1 MFKGMIFDE
10 TSATWMDV
18 ANNFVL
24 NQPSKKSGSP
34 EKSSEIAASEPH
46 SDLIKRENRE

>member
-18 ANNFVL
+18 AYNFVL
-24 NQPSKKSGSP
+24 NQPSKKSASH
-34 EKSSEIAASEPH
+34 EKNSDIVSEPH
-46 SDLIKRENRE
+46 SDLVITDNE

>member
-24 NQPSKKSGSP
+24 NQPSKKSAYP
-34 EKSSEIAASEPH
+34 EKNNDIVSEPH
-46 SDLIKRENRE
+46 SDIV